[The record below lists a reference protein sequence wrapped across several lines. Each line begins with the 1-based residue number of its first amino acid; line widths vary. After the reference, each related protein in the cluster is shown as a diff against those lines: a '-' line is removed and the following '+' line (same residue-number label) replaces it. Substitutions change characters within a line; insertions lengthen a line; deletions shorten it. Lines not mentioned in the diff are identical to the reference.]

1 MAIQASRISVNKSR
15 REEML
20 VNTFYALFDD
30 FFISPLNPAHGHVR
44 PTSIS
49 RDGHWQTGWR
59 QVTAAL

>member
-1 MAIQASRISVNKSR
+1 MAIQASRISVNNSR

-44 PTSIS
+44 PASIT
-49 RDGHWQTGWR
+49 RDGHWQTTWR
-59 QVTAAL
+59 QGAAAL